1 MALFDIILKT
11 FMVNMNKQIFK
22 LPKYVLLLADT
33 FREPL
38 RYRKNFAT
46 LSLFYT
52 LPQSC
57 IK

>member
-1 MALFDIILKT
+1 
-11 FMVNMNKQIFK
+11 MVNMNKQVVQ

-46 LSLFYT
+46 LSLFYSV
-52 LPQSC
+52 PQSC

>member
-1 MALFDIILKT
+1 MALFDIILKEL
-11 FMVNMNKQIFK
+11 MVNMNKQVVQ

-33 FREPL
+33 FPEPL

-46 LSLFYT
+46 LSLFCSV
-52 LPQSC
+52 PQSC